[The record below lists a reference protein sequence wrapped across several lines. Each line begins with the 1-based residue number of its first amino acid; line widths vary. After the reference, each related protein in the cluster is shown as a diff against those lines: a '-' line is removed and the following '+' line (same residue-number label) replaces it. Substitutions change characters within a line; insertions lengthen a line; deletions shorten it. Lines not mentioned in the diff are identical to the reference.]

1 MPIPPSGPDPTASRE
16 TTRPHLLLGG
26 ARVFLAES
34 LLLPTGLILAA
45 FLARRLGPGGYG
57 IFAVTAAVIAW
68 IEWSLT
74 SLFSR
79 ASVRFVADARDS
91 SRIGSTI
98 VSFHLLLAM
107 IAALLLAA
115 LATPVSDLLGTRELA
130 GPLRLFAADIPPF
143 CLAQAHRNIL
153 VGLGDFGER
162 AMAAA
167 ARWISRLVLV
177 VIFVGLGLSVDGAI
191 LGSIGASIVELAVC
205 RMFVRPR
212 FSARAALEFRHL
224 WSVAAPLLLS
234 AIALR
239 LFDKLDLI
247 ALVRIAGSA
256 RDGGIYGA
264 AQNLSLLPSLF
275 ATSFTPLLLSTLTS
289 LRRDRNEVA
298 AMRLSRDAMR
308 WVLLPLPFIGLAIGS
323 APEIVNLVFGPAF
336 SPAARLL
343 PPLLLAA
350 VAIVLV
356 LVTTSILIAADR
368 SSLTLAFTAPLPVVA
383 AIGYLAVIPKGGAQ
397 GAAVVTFCSAS
408 LAALALVLTV
418 HRVLGI
424 FPPIMT
430 ILRCGLVAGAAYAA
444 AMAWPSAG
452 LWLGVKLLTISVG
465 IVIALLLTREIT
477 SADVL
482 EIRFWRGSTPSG

>member
-1 MPIPPSGPDPTASRE
+1 MTADPTASRE

-57 IFAVTAAVIAW
+57 LFAVTAAVIAW

-74 SLFSR
+74 ALFSR
-79 ASVRFVADARDS
+79 ASVRFVADATDR

-98 VSFHLLLAM
+98 VSFHLFLAM
-107 IAALLLAA
+107 TAALPLAA
-115 LATPVSDLLGTRELA
+115 LATPISAMLGTRELA
-130 GPLRLFAADIPPF
+130 GPLRLFAADIPVF

-162 AMAAA
+162 ALAAA

-177 VIFVGLGLSVDGAI
+177 VIFVELGLSVEGAI
-191 LGSIGASIVELAVC
+191 LGSIGASMVELAVC
-205 RMFVRPR
+205 RVFVQPR
-212 FSARAALEFRHL
+212 FSIHAALEFRHL

-234 AIALR
+234 AIAVR
-239 LFDKLDLI
+239 LFDRLDLI
-247 ALVRIAGSA
+247 ALVHIAGSP
-256 RDGGIYGA
+256 REGGIYGA

-289 LRRDRNEVA
+289 LRRKKDELAVK
-298 AMRLSRDAMR
+298 RLSRDAMR
-308 WVLLPLPFIGLAIGS
+308 WVLLPLPFVGLALGA
-323 APEIVNLVFGPAF
+323 APEIVDLVFGPAF
-336 SPAARLL
+336 SPAAKLL

-350 VAIVLV
+350 VAMVLV
-356 LVTTSILIAADR
+356 SVTTSILIAAER
-368 SSLTLAFTAPLPVVA
+368 MNLTLACTAPLPVVA
-383 AIGYLAVIPKGGAQ
+383 AIGYLIVIPRVGAGGA
-397 GAAVVTFCSAS
+397 AAVTVCSAS
-408 LAALALVLTV
+408 LAAFALVFAV
-418 HRVLGI
+418 HRVSGV
-424 FPPIMT
+424 FPPLLT

-444 AMAWPSAG
+444 AMAWPTAG
-452 LWLGVKLLTISVG
+452 VWLGIKLLTISVG

-477 SADVL
+477 SDDVL
-482 EIRFWRGSTPSG
+482 EIRSLGSTPGG